1 MLGGLPSYYH
11 YSWEGAS
18 EEPLVQSVQSLL
30 ANSKDTILSNYIRQ
44 YNEALNLFQEQSGVS
59 LSDEQS
65 AVLDFAAEETLTQ
78 QDLEAALSS
87 VVNKTPISG
96 TDIGGGTGLVAAI
109 QALNQKVT
117 VTNKTL
123 TNLSALMDA
132 FTNATD
138 LYKQVE
144 ESIVADGG
152 NLRSKAKA
160 KSTVVRQIVQNI
172 LNHPDGSEWNRGS
185 KGYINGISGLSQRLN
200 QWLVLLYALTTNRVP
215 RGSKTAV
222 KAAIIQTVKHD
233 MNGLVTALGNVGTR
247 VASAVATAQF
257 VETLN
262 SQIDVS
268 KLKVSAHTSGGFIGH
283 TIKIENNGAVQSL
296 LSSVKSELSALSGMQ
311 GRVGDKL
318 SIKLP
323 KANVQANQQIWSDTL
338 DANINNVTVKTTTS
352 VRTLSSGSQRIGS
365 ITLQRSSPML
375 SLLIQEL
382 NLSSNNVIGL
392 LQLAMAQN
400 SSEPDSTWNDL
411 REYTKKALLIP
422 ALTGLGTA
430 DFSNMNLATMI
441 KINDY
446 LIPMPQF
453 LNYLQ
458 AMLTRQA
465 DVLGE
470 SFTGY
475 ISLEGFP
482 SRSTFTKINAWQPP
496 AQNNW
501 IAAHRRSRLA
511 SSEGMGL
518 LQSTKLRMRLRN
530 LNLTMLIKAG
540 SII

>member
-30 ANSKDTILSNYIRQ
+30 ASSKDTILSNYIGQ
-44 YNEALNLFQEQSGVS
+44 YNAAFNLFQEQSGVS

-65 AVLDFAAEETLTQ
+65 AVLDFAAEETLTS
-78 QDLEAALSS
+78 QDLESALSS
-87 VVNKTPISG
+87 AVNKAPISG
-96 TDIGGGTGLVAAI
+96 ADIGGGMGLVAAI

-144 ESIVADGG
+144 DSIVATGG
-152 NLRSKAKA
+152 NMRTKAKA
-160 KSTVVRQIVQNI
+160 KSTVVRQVVQNI
-172 LNHPDGSEWNRGS
+172 LSHPDGSEWNQSSR
-185 KGYINGISGLSQRLN
+185 GYINGISGLSQMLN

-215 RGSKTAV
+215 RGSKTAI
-222 KAAIIQTVKHD
+222 KAAIIQTVKND

-247 VASAVATAQF
+247 IASAVATAQF
-257 VETLN
+257 IEALN

-283 TIKIENNGAVQSL
+283 TIKIDNNDAAKSL
-296 LSSVKSELSALSGMQ
+296 LNNVKLELAALGGIQ
-311 GRVGDKL
+311 GGTGDKL
-318 SIKLP
+318 SVKLP
-323 KANVQANQQIWSDTL
+323 KTNVQANQQTWSDTL
-338 DANINNVTVKTTTS
+338 DANINNVTVKPTTS

-365 ITLQRSSPML
+365 ITVQRSTSML
-375 SLLIQEL
+375 PLLMQEL
-382 NLSSNNVIGL
+382 NLSSNSIIGL
-392 LQLAMAQN
+392 LQLAMAQGSN
-400 SSEPDSTWNDL
+400 EPDSTWNDL

-422 ALTGLGTA
+422 ALTGLGTSG
-430 DFSNMNLATMI
+430 FSNMNLATMI

-446 LIPMPQF
+446 IIPMPQF

-458 AMLTRQA
+458 AALTRQA

-482 SRSTFTKINAWQPP
+482 NRGAFTKINAWQPP

>member
-18 EEPLVQSVQSLL
+18 EEPLVQSVQALL
-30 ANSKDTILSNYIRQ
+30 ANSKDTILSNYIGQ
-44 YNEALNLFQEQSGVS
+44 YNVAFNLFQEQSGVS

-65 AVLDFAAEETLTQ
+65 AVLDFAAEETLTS
-78 QDLEAALSS
+78 QDLESALSS
-87 VVNKTPISG
+87 AMNKAPISG
-96 TDIGGGTGLVAAI
+96 TDVGGGTGLVAAI

-117 VTNKTL
+117 ITNKTL

-144 ESIVADGG
+144 DSIVATGG
-152 NLRSKAKA
+152 NLRTKAKT
-160 KSTVVRQIVQNI
+160 KSTVVKQVVQNI
-172 LNHPDGSEWNRGS
+172 LSHPDGSEWNQSS
-185 KGYINGISGLSQRLN
+185 KGYINGISGLSQKLN

-222 KAAIIQTVKHD
+222 KAAIIQTVKND

-247 VASAVATAQF
+247 IVSAVATAQF
-257 VETLN
+257 IETLN

-283 TIKIENNGAVQSL
+283 SIKIDNNGAAQNL
-296 LSSVKSELSALSGMQ
+296 LNSVKSELNALGGAQ
-311 GRVGDKL
+311 GGTGDKL
-318 SIKLP
+318 SIKFP
-323 KANVQANQQIWSDTL
+323 KANVRANQQTWSDTL
-338 DANINNVTVKTTTS
+338 DANINNVTVKPTTS

-365 ITLQRSSPML
+365 ITVQRSTSML
-375 SLLIQEL
+375 SLLMQEL
-382 NLSSNNVIGL
+382 NLSSNSIIGL
-392 LQLAMAQN
+392 LQLAMAQGSN
-400 SSEPDSTWNDL
+400 EPDSTWNDL

-422 ALTGLGTA
+422 ALTGLGTSG
-430 DFSNMNLATMI
+430 FSNMNLATMI

-446 LIPMPQF
+446 IIPMPQF

-458 AMLTRQA
+458 ATLTRQA

-482 SRSTFTKINAWQPP
+482 NRGAFTKINAWQPP

-501 IAAHRRSRLA
+501 VAAHRRSRLA
-511 SSEGMGL
+511 SSEGRGL
-518 LQSTKLRMRLRN
+518 LQSTKLRMRLKN

>member
-18 EEPLVQSVQSLL
+18 EEPLIQSVQSLL
-30 ANSKDTILSNYIRQ
+30 ASSKDTILSNYIGQ
-44 YNEALNLFQEQSGVS
+44 YNAAFNLFQEQSGVS

-65 AVLDFAAEETLTQ
+65 AVLDFAAEETLTS
-78 QDLEAALSS
+78 QDLESALSS
-87 VVNKTPISG
+87 AVNKAPISG
-96 TDIGGGTGLVAAI
+96 ADIGGGMGLVAAI

-144 ESIVADGG
+144 DSIVATGG
-152 NLRSKAKA
+152 NMRTKAKA
-160 KSTVVRQIVQNI
+160 KSTVVRQVVQNI
-172 LNHPDGSEWNRGS
+172 LSHPDGSEWNQSSR
-185 KGYINGISGLSQRLN
+185 GYINGISGLSQMLN

-222 KAAIIQTVKHD
+222 KAAIIQTVKND

-247 VASAVATAQF
+247 IASAVATAQF
-257 VETLN
+257 IEALN

-283 TIKIENNGAVQSL
+283 TIKIDNNDAAKSL
-296 LSSVKSELSALSGMQ
+296 LNNVKLELAALGGIQ
-311 GRVGDKL
+311 GGTGDKL
-318 SIKLP
+318 SVKLP
-323 KANVQANQQIWSDTL
+323 KTNVQANQQTWSDTL
-338 DANINNVTVKTTTS
+338 DANINNVTVKPTTS

-365 ITLQRSSPML
+365 ITVQRSTSML
-375 SLLIQEL
+375 PLLMQEL
-382 NLSSNNVIGL
+382 NLSSNSIIGL
-392 LQLAMAQN
+392 LQLAMAQGSN
-400 SSEPDSTWNDL
+400 EPDSTWNDL

-422 ALTGLGTA
+422 ALTGLGTSG
-430 DFSNMNLATMI
+430 FSNMNLATMI

-446 LIPMPQF
+446 IIPMPQF

-458 AMLTRQA
+458 AALTRQA

-482 SRSTFTKINAWQPP
+482 NRGAFTKINAWQPP

>member
-30 ANSKDTILSNYIRQ
+30 ANSKDTILSNYIGQ
-44 YNEALNLFQEQSGVS
+44 YNAAFNLFQEQSGVS

-65 AVLDFAAEETLTQ
+65 AVLDFAAEETLTS

-87 VVNKTPISG
+87 GINQASISG
-96 TDIGGGTGLVAAI
+96 TDVGGGMGLVAAI
-109 QALNQKVT
+109 HALNQKVT

-138 LYKQVE
+138 LYRQVE
-144 ESIVADGG
+144 DSIIAQGG
-152 NLRSKAKA
+152 NLRSKAGA
-160 KSTVVRQIVQNI
+160 KSTVVRQVVQNI
-172 LNHPDGSEWNRGS
+172 LNHPDGSEWNRSS

-222 KAAIIQTVKHD
+222 KAAIIQTVKND

-257 VETLN
+257 ISTLN
-262 SQIDVS
+262 SQIDIS

-283 TIKIENNGAVQSL
+283 TIKIENNGAAQSL
-296 LSSVKSELSALSGMQ
+296 LDSVKSELSALSGTQ

-323 KANVQANQQIWSDTL
+323 KANVQANQQTWSDTL
-338 DANINNVTVKTTTS
+338 DANINNVTVKPTTS

-365 ITLQRSSPML
+365 ITVQRSTSML
-375 SLLIQEL
+375 SLLRQEL
-382 NLSSNNVIGL
+382 NLSSNSIIGL
-392 LQLAMAQN
+392 LQLAMAQGSN
-400 SSEPDSTWNDL
+400 EPDATWNDL

-446 LIPMPQF
+446 IIPMPQF

-458 AMLTRQA
+458 ATLTRQA
-465 DVLGE
+465 GVLGE

-482 SRSTFTKINAWQPP
+482 SRGAFTKINAWQPP

-501 IAAHRRSRLA
+501 VAAHRRSRLA
-511 SSEGMGL
+511 SSDGRGL

>member
-30 ANSKDTILSNYIRQ
+30 ANSKDTILSNYIGQ
-44 YNEALNLFQEQSGVS
+44 YNAAFNLFQEQSGVS

-65 AVLDFAAEETLTQ
+65 AVLDFAAEGTLTS
-78 QDLEAALSS
+78 QDLEAALSFA
-87 VVNKTPISG
+87 VNQAPISG
-96 TDIGGGTGLVAAI
+96 NDVGGGMGLVTAI

-117 VTNKTL
+117 ITNKTL

-144 ESIVADGG
+144 DSIVVEGG
-152 NLRSKAKA
+152 NLRSKARA
-160 KSTVVRQIVQNI
+160 KSTVVRQVVQNI
-172 LNHPDGSEWNRGS
+172 LNHPDGSKWNRSS

-200 QWLVLLYALTTNRVP
+200 QWLILLYALTTNRVP
-215 RGSKTAV
+215 KGSKTAV
-222 KAAIIQTVKHD
+222 KAAIIQTIKNN

-247 VASAVATAQF
+247 VASAVATVQF

-262 SQIDVS
+262 NQIDIS

-283 TIKIENNGAVQSL
+283 TVKIDNNGANQNL
-296 LSSVKSELSALSGMQ
+296 LNSVKSELAALGGTQ
-311 GRVGDKL
+311 GGTGDKI

-323 KANVQANQQIWSDTL
+323 KANVQANQQTWSDTL
-338 DANINNVTVKTTTS
+338 DVNISNVSVKPPTS
-352 VRTLSSGSQRIGS
+352 VRTLSSGSQRLGS
-365 ITLQRSSPML
+365 ITVQRSTSML
-375 SLLIQEL
+375 SLLMQEL
-382 NLSSNNVIGL
+382 NLSSNSIIGL
-392 LQLAMAQN
+392 LQLAMAQGSN
-400 SSEPDSTWNDL
+400 EPDSIWNDL

-430 DFSNMNLATMI
+430 GFSNINLVTMI

-482 SRSTFTKINAWQPP
+482 SRGAFTKINTWQPP

-501 IAAHRRSRLA
+501 IAAYRRSRLA
-511 SSEGMGL
+511 SSEGWGL

-530 LNLTMLIKAG
+530 LNLTMLIKAS

>member
-1 MLGGLPSYYH
+1 
-11 YSWEGAS
+11 
-18 EEPLVQSVQSLL
+18 
-30 ANSKDTILSNYIRQ
+30 
-44 YNEALNLFQEQSGVS
+44 
-59 LSDEQS
+59 
-65 AVLDFAAEETLTQ
+65 
-78 QDLEAALSS
+78 
-87 VVNKTPISG
+87 
-96 TDIGGGTGLVAAI
+96 
-109 QALNQKVT
+109 
-117 VTNKTL
+117 
-123 TNLSALMDA
+123 MDA

-144 ESIVADGG
+144 DSIIAQGG
-152 NLRSKAKA
+152 NLRSKARS
-160 KSTVVRQIVQNI
+160 KSTVVRQVVQNI
-172 LNHPDGSEWNRGS
+172 LNHPNGSKWNRS
-185 KGYINGISGLSQRLN
+185 SQGYINGISGLSQRLN

-222 KAAIIQTVKHD
+222 KAAIIQTVKND

-247 VASAVATAQF
+247 IASAVATVQF
-257 VETLN
+257 IETLN

-283 TIKIENNGAVQSL
+283 TIKIENNGASQSL
-296 LSSVKSELSALSGMQ
+296 LNSVKSELAALGRMQ
-311 GRVGDKL
+311 GGIGDKL

-323 KANVQANQQIWSDTL
+323 KANVQANQQTWSDTL
-338 DANINNVTVKTTTS
+338 DANINNVTVKPTTS

-365 ITLQRSSPML
+365 ITVQRSTPML
-375 SLLIQEL
+375 SLLRQEL
-382 NLSSNNVIGL
+382 KLSSNSIIGL
-392 LQLAMAQN
+392 LQLAMAQGSN
-400 SSEPDSTWNDL
+400 EPDSTWNDL

-422 ALTGLGTA
+422 ALTGLGTVG
-430 DFSNMNLATMI
+430 FSNMNLATMI

-446 LIPMPQF
+446 IIPMPQF

-458 AMLTRQA
+458 ATLTRQA

-482 SRSTFTKINAWQPP
+482 NRGAFTKINAWQPP

-501 IAAHRRSRLA
+501 VAAHRRSRLA
-511 SSEGMGL
+511 SSEGRGL

>member
-30 ANSKDTILSNYIRQ
+30 ANSKDTILSNYIGR
-44 YNEALNLFQEQSGVS
+44 YNEAFNLFQEQSGVS

-65 AVLDFAAEETLTQ
+65 AVLDFAAEETLTS

-87 VVNKTPISG
+87 AMNQASISG
-96 TDIGGGTGLVAAI
+96 TDVGGGMGLIAAI

-144 ESIVADGG
+144 DSIVAQGG
-152 NLRSKAKA
+152 NLRSKARA
-160 KSTVVRQIVQNI
+160 KSTVVRQVVQNI
-172 LNHPDGSEWNRGS
+172 LNHPNGSKWNRS
-185 KGYINGISGLSQRLN
+185 SQGYINGISGLSQRLN

-222 KAAIIQTVKHD
+222 KAAIIQTVKND

-247 VASAVATAQF
+247 IASAVATVQF
-257 VETLN
+257 IETLN

-283 TIKIENNGAVQSL
+283 TIKIENNGAAQSL
-296 LSSVKSELSALSGMQ
+296 LNNVKSELAALGGMQ
-311 GRVGDKL
+311 GGIGDKL

-323 KANVQANQQIWSDTL
+323 KANVQANQQTWSDTL
-338 DANINNVTVKTTTS
+338 DANINNVTVKPTTS

-365 ITLQRSSPML
+365 ITVQRSTPML
-375 SLLIQEL
+375 FLLMQEL

-392 LQLAMAQN
+392 LQLAMAQGSN
-400 SSEPDSTWNDL
+400 EPDSTWNDL
-411 REYTKKALLIP
+411 REYIKKALLIP

-446 LIPMPQF
+446 IIPMPQF

-458 AMLTRQA
+458 AALTRQA

-482 SRSTFTKINAWQPP
+482 NRGAFTKINAWQPP
-496 AQNNW
+496 TRNNW

-511 SSEGMGL
+511 SLEGRGL